1 MGNLTD
7 SGPGAP
13 HRRGRKG
20 AERTRGW
27 GLLGGWEHRGWG
39 ISKTL
44 YKFLAH
50 SYTFERNA
58 ANCPCHSAVTNFSIF
73 IIRIVCSIHSALMCA
88 SNKLHASI
96 VSPPFPASWPSPCA
110 ASWPSPASSTTDA
123 VEAPSS
129 FSEVAAASFFIC
141 HMRTRRLSDT
151 AATRQ
156 TAARVDRVAQRGI
169 MVQSLRR
176 CCAATDDPRGFSR
189 PRLSVAAPLRSGA
202 H

>member
-1 MGNLTD
+1 
-7 SGPGAP
+7 
-13 HRRGRKG
+13 
-20 AERTRGW
+20 
-27 GLLGGWEHRGWG
+27 
-39 ISKTL
+39 
-44 YKFLAH
+44 
-50 SYTFERNA
+50 
-58 ANCPCHSAVTNFSIF
+58 
-73 IIRIVCSIHSALMCA
+73 
-88 SNKLHASI
+88 
-96 VSPPFPASWPSPCA
+96 
-110 ASWPSPASSTTDA
+110 